1 MSADMVFEVA
11 SRGLPR
17 EGPLILAVVVP
28 QVDVPTA
35 LIEGDIVVPVGRE
48 AVGARVAIE
57 GVATP
62 ALEITPRCFRVPR

>member
-1 MSADMVFEVA
+1 VSADMVFEVA

-17 EGPLILAVVVP
+17 EGPLVLAVVVP

-57 GVATP
+57 
-62 ALEITPRCFRVPR
+62 